1 MPVFNMN
8 EFAKTLIIV
17 WLTIAVISL
26 LLWTGFGKG
35 WFGRLPGDIHY
46 AKGNFSFHFPFVTC
60 LLISVILSFLLWMFR
75 K

>member
-1 MPVFNMN
+1 MNDPGKMLVFLGLMI
-8 EFAKTLIIV
+8 AGVGLLI
-17 WLTIAVISL
+17 
-26 LLWTGFGKG
+26 WTGFGKS
-35 WFGRLPGDIHY
+35 WLGRLPGDIHY